1 MQNATEL
8 YSRAGLKLITRSPR
22 VRQTG
27 FPPLSVVLCY
37 CTKRKMYITRCEALR
52 PNGALELVAVTNEFQ
67 VSKAKGGDAR
77 AFAKAVD
84 DYIARGKR
92 LGAFIN
98 EVPATQQ
105 EVA

>member
-8 YSRAGLKLITRSPR
+8 YSRAGLKLISRSPR

-37 CTKRKMYITRCEALR
+37 CPKRKMYITRCEALR
-52 PNGALELVAVTNEFQ
+52 PNGMLELVAVTNEFQ
-67 VSKAKGGDAR
+67 VSKAKGADTR

-84 DYIARGKR
+84 DYIARGNN
-92 LGAFIN
+92 LGAFHAEI
-98 EVPATQQ
+98 PAMQ